1 MPKMF
6 NEMTLSTLL
15 FIYLFIIQFFFL
27 FIYNSKWHLKRMSQ
41 GTLILQLPSNT
52 ILLLHEHVQVHLAAI
67 NHVTD
72 LKQKLFS
79 QAKYHTGKKR
89 YM

>member
-1 MPKMF
+1 
-6 NEMTLSTLL
+6 
-15 FIYLFIIQFFFL
+15 
-27 FIYNSKWHLKRMSQ
+27 MSQ
-41 GTLILQLPSNT
+41 GTLILQLSSNT
-52 ILLLHEHVQVHLAAI
+52 ILLLHEHVYMYMYILIAAI

-72 LKQKLFS
+72 LKQKLFC

>member
-1 MPKMF
+1 
-6 NEMTLSTLL
+6 
-15 FIYLFIIQFFFL
+15 
-27 FIYNSKWHLKRMSQ
+27 MSQ

-89 YM
+89 YMLYS

>member
-1 MPKMF
+1 
-6 NEMTLSTLL
+6 
-15 FIYLFIIQFFFL
+15 
-27 FIYNSKWHLKRMSQ
+27 MSQ

-67 NHVTD
+67 NHVKKK
-72 LKQKLFS
+72 KQKLFS
-79 QAKYHTGKKR
+79 QPKYHTGKKR